1 MRARSCSDSD
11 NELLSTYY
19 ASIQHIRLLD
29 AEGEK
34 KLAERI
40 AKGDNLSRQKLVEAN
55 LRLVVKIAR
64 AYPTSEM
71 SLLDLIQEGNIGLI
85 KAAGKFD
92 GNRNVRFSTYA
103 AWWIKQSISRALVNT
118 GRAIRLPHRKEEL
131 LRHVHVAAN
140 ILGQT
145 LKRVPTTEELARELD
160 VKTEEIGEVLTLSG
174 NLVPL
179 ENETDDESGSV
190 LDIFADYTFS
200 PEREYDKR
208 AIHEATRELLASL
221 QENEKR
227 ILSARFELFGQE
239 HRTLKKLGVDMGLS
253 PETIRQVEKRAIRKL
268 KDRVSTREYDF
279 LLERPA
285 V

>member
-1 MRARSCSDSD
+1 
-11 NELLSTYY
+11 
-19 ASIQHIRLLD
+19 LLD

-34 KLAERI
+34 KLAEKI
-40 AKGDNLSRQKLVEAN
+40 AKGDNPARQRLVEAN

-64 AYPTSEM
+64 AYPTNEM
-71 SLLDLIQEGNIGLI
+71 SLMDLIQEGNIGLI

-145 LKRVPTTEELARELD
+145 LRRVPTAEELARELD
-160 VKTEEIGEVLTLSG
+160 VKTEEVGEILSISG
-174 NLVPL
+174 SLVPL
-179 ENETDDESGSV
+179 ESETEDETGSV
-190 LDIFADYTFS
+190 LDTYADYTFS
-200 PEREYDKR
+200 PEREYDRK
-208 AIHEATRELLASL
+208 AIHETTRELLASL

-239 HRTLKKLGVDMGLS
+239 HRTLKTLGFDLGLS

-268 KDRVSTREYDF
+268 RDTVSTREYDF